1 MNETLKVAN
10 SWWMYLLGI
19 CVVIFILGG
28 CGFFIFRAYKQ
39 AKELG
44 YDKKALNKAVLN
56 SAIFSL
62 LPSVSILIGVI
73 ALSGSLG
80 IPLPWIRLTV
90 IGALHYETIAA
101 KSVMTAFGNITL
113 NNQVLVTTAFV
124 MTLGIL
130 TGPLYCLFGFKTYD
144 KKIISKAKVNEE
156 ENTQEQ
162 TDNLENV
169 SNNIATEQP
178 KEKKRAFGD
187 ILFSSVFISIICA
200 FLAEDMLI
208 FRKSAEK
215 ISELSYK
222 LYTPTIVVAVAFLSM
237 WLFDIIEKKTK
248 WTWLGNFSIGLSMI
262 LGMIAAIIVG

>member
-1 MNETLKVAN
+1 MNETLKAAN
-10 SWWMYLLGI
+10 SWWMYLLGVL
-19 CVVIFILGG
+19 VVIFILAG

-39 AKELG
+39 AKEFG
-44 YDKKALNKAVLN
+44 YDRKELNKAVMN

-62 LPSVSILIGVI
+62 LPSISILIGVI

-101 KSVMTAFGNITL
+101 KSVMAGFGDIAL

-124 MTLGIL
+124 MSLGIL
-130 TGPLYCLFGFKTYD
+130 TGPLYCLFGFKAYD
-144 KKIISKAKVNEE
+144 KKIISKAKVDEE
-156 ENTQEQ
+156 TKEDKVATVS
-162 TDNLENV
+162 DNLE
-169 SNNIATEQP
+169 TEQP
-178 KEKKRAFGD
+178 KAKKRAFGD

-200 FLAEDMLI
+200 FLAEDMLVFI
-208 FRKSAEK
+208 KSAEK
-215 ISELSYK
+215 ISELKYK

-262 LGMIAAIIVG
+262 LGMAAAIIVG